1 MSLYYRLFFSYPTEP
16 ISDSD
21 ISNVVTALHSLS
33 DVTKDKFIEQLNKDV
48 LSETGESLKVSMEY
62 SERLTYMHLFE
73 WEKRLSESSGIK
85 CSSTDLAILLMKLAK
100 DSELAND
107 QKTTLQNLARK
118 LDILGN

>member
-1 MSLYYRLFFSYPTEP
+1 MFFSYPIEP

-33 DVTKDKFIEQLNKDV
+33 DATKDKFIEQLNKDV
-48 LSETGESLKVSMEY
+48 LLETGESLKVSMKY
-62 SERLTYMHLFE
+62 SDRLTYMHLFE
-73 WEKRLSESSGIK
+73 WEKRLSKSSGNK

-100 DSELAND
+100 DSKLAND